1 MINIDNLNRS
11 QKDKFG
17 IFDSIQETYDFIK
30 SNPSNQKGKS
40 SINVIAHYMDV
51 LYNYACEC
59 ETITEFGINQVNS
72 TWAFLLSD
80 PKRLTSIDIDLH
92 KNPTKHLGPFKGTNI
107 WLLNAQRLASK
118 SNIEFNVIESDTTKI
133 EIDTTDLLF
142 IDSDHTYKC
151 LSQELTLHGNK
162 VQKYI
167 IFHDTVLFKDLD
179 KAITEFLEANPNWVI
194 KEKISSSPGLTIIKN
209 LHNTN

>member
-1 MINIDNLNRS
+1 MINIDNLDRS
-11 QKDKFG
+11 QKNKFG

-30 SNPSNQKGKS
+30 SNPFDQKGKQ
-40 SINVIAHYMDV
+40 SIQWIAHYMDI

-72 TWAFLLSD
+72 TWAFLLSN

-92 KNPTKHLGPFKGTNI
+92 NNSTKHLETLKGTNI

-118 SNIEFNVIESDTTKI
+118 ANIDFKVIESDTTKI

-142 IDSDHTYKC
+142 IDSNHSYKS

-167 IFHDTVLFKDLD
+167 IFHDTILVKDLNR
-179 KAITEFLEANPNWVI
+179 AINEFLINNPNWI
-194 KEKISSSPGLTIIKN
+194 INEIITSNPGLTIIKN
-209 LHNTN
+209 LHAI